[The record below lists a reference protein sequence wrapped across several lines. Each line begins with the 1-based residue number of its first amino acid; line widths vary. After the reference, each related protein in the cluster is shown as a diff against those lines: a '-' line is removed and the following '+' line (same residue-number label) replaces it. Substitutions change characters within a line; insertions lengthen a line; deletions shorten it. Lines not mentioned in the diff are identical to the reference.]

1 MTGDRYRIR
10 PWADRATR
18 RLAVQEI
25 RLLVE
30 AGRYH
35 VPADQ
40 IAGAF
45 LAEAGFEEP
54 DSSSCGGLDA
64 DAR

>member
-1 MTGDRYRIR
+1 M
-10 PWADRATR
+10 
-18 RLAVQEI
+18 AVQEI